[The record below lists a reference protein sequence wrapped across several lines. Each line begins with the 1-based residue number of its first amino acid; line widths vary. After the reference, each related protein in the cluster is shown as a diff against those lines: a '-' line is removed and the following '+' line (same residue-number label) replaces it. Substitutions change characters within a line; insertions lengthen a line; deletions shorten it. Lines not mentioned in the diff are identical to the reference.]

1 MRVSFVAALII
12 LQTKKLTA
20 SSYKLTA
27 QPMSPTLI
35 LSLIAGYFLVLIV
48 IAVLTSRG
56 ATSASFFVANRDAP
70 WYMVAFAMIGT
81 SLSGVTFISVPGMVQ
96 SQSWS
101 YMAVV
106 FGYMV
111 GYLVIGTV
119 LMPLYYRLRLV
130 SIYTYLE
137 QRFGFWSYKTGAL
150 FFLISRAVGA
160 AFRLYLV
167 AGVLQLAVFDDMGV
181 PFAVT
186 VTASILLIYL
196 YTFRGGL
203 KTILW
208 TDTFQTLAM
217 LTCVGVSIYL
227 ISTELHLGLGELV
240 KTVKESDMSRIYF
253 ADFKDDKFFW
263 KQFASGA
270 FITIVMTGLD
280 QDLMQKNLSCRSL
293 QDAQKNMFW
302 FTLTL
307 VFVNVLFLTLG
318 VLLYQYAASK
328 GIALPMKDG
337 KVIGDNVFP
346 MLATTHFTLFAG
358 IIFILGI
365 IAVTYASADS
375 ALTALTTSFCVD
387 FVLIER
393 FPEARQTRIRQ
404 LTHLAFSVVLIVI
417 ILIFRALN
425 DQSLITA
432 LFKAAGYTYGPLL
445 GLFSF
450 GILTR
455 RMLRESAV
463 LPVCIIAPVLTY
475 ILNANSVEW
484 LGGYKF
490 GFEILLVNGALTFLG
505 LWSISRPA
513 AVNPA
518 IEVAV

>member
-1 MRVSFVAALII
+1 
-12 LQTKKLTA
+12 
-20 SSYKLTA
+20 
-27 QPMSPTLI
+27 MSPTLV
-35 LSLIAGYFLVLIV
+35 LSLVAGYFVVLII
-48 IAVLTSRG
+48 IALLTSRE
-56 ATSASFFVANRDAP
+56 ATSESFFSANRNAP

-101 YMAVV
+101 YLAVV
-106 FGYMV
+106 AGYLV
-111 GYLVIGTV
+111 GYVVIGTV
-119 LMPLYYRLRLV
+119 LMPLYYRLQLV

-150 FFLISRAVGA
+150 FFLISRAVGS

-167 AGVLQLAVFDDMGV
+167 AGVLQLAVFDQMGV
-181 PFAVT
+181 PFYLT
-186 VTASILLIYL
+186 VIVSILLIYL

-208 TDTFQTLAM
+208 TDTFQTMAM
-217 LTCVGVSIYL
+217 LLCVGVSIYL
-227 ISTELHLGLGELV
+227 ISSELHLGFSELI
-240 KTVKESDMSRIYF
+240 KTVKSSDMSRIYF
-253 ADFKDDKFFW
+253 GDFKDDKFFW

-293 QDAQKNMFW
+293 ADAQKNMFW
-302 FTLTL
+302 FTIVL
-307 VFVNVLFLTLG
+307 VFVNILFLTLG
-318 VLLYQYAASK
+318 VLLYKFAATK

-337 KVIGDNVFP
+337 KIIGDNVFP
-346 MLATTHFTLFAG
+346 LLATEHFTLFAG

-387 FVLIER
+387 FLLIKR
-393 FPEARQTRIRQ
+393 FPEQKQTQLRQ
-404 LTHLAFSVVLIVI
+404 LTHLGFSGVLIII
-417 ILIFRALN
+417 ILIFRQLN

-432 LFKAAGYTYGPLL
+432 VFKAAGYTYGPLL

-455 RMLRESAV
+455 RRLRDQAV
-463 LPVCIIAPVLTY
+463 LPICVAAPILTY
-475 ILNANSVEW
+475 LLNANSVAW
-484 LGGYKF
+484 LNGYKF

-505 LWSISRPA
+505 LLTISRPP
-513 AVNPA
+513 AVNPTRQT
-518 IEVAV
+518 AV